1 MVGQLHKGENM
12 RVIPVIDIRKG
23 LAVWAV
29 AGQREEYRPVSSCL
43 VEGADPLRLAQAFR
57 EKLGLQ
63 ELYVADLDAI
73 QGKGHNYEVIATL
86 AQQLVE
92 PAGQARVEVMVD
104 AGTTSLDSARRILAL
119 GASKVIIGSETL
131 QSWSLLEEIAGS
143 LDLNQVVLSL
153 DLTEGKILSPPRE
166 MRELSPEELIMRAR
180 ALGIR
185 ELIVLELRA
194 VGSEAGPDLEFL
206 KKLVLASSA
215 IELIAGG
222 GVRDVNDLH
231 GLEGIGIKAALVA
244 TALHKGKIGRKDLE
258 KLARDRLPSYDV
270 EIGSQGIGQN

>member
-1 MVGQLHKGENM
+1 M

-29 AGQREEYRPVSSCL
+29 AGQREEYRPVASCL

-57 EKLGLQ
+57 EKLGLE

-86 AQQLVE
+86 AHQLIE

-104 AGTTSLDSARRILAL
+104 AGTTSLDSACRVLAL
-119 GASKVIIGSETL
+119 GVSKVIIGSETL

-143 LDLNQVVLSL
+143 LGPNQVVLSL
-153 DLTEGKILSPPRE
+153 DLMEGKILSPARE
-166 MRELSPEELIMRAR
+166 IRELSPEELIMRAR

-194 VGSEAGPDLEFL
+194 VGSEAGPDLGFL

-231 GLEGIGIKAALVA
+231 GLEGIGIKATLVA
-244 TALHKGKIGRKDLE
+244 TALHKGKIGRKDLQ
-258 KLARDRLPSYDV
+258 KLAQADLLPC
-270 EIGSQGIGQN
+270 EAETGGQGIRQS

>member
-1 MVGQLHKGENM
+1 M

-29 AGQREEYRPVSSCL
+29 AGRREEYRPVSSCL
-43 VEGADPLRLAQAFR
+43 TEGADPLRLAQAFR
-57 EKLGLQ
+57 EKLGLE

-86 AQQLVE
+86 AQQVG
-92 PAGQARVEVMVD
+92 PAGRSRVQLMVD

-119 GASKVIIGSETL
+119 GARKVVIGSETL
-131 QSWSLLEEIAGS
+131 QNWRFLKEIVAYLGPNQVVFS
-143 LDLNQVVLSL
+143 LDLME
-153 DLTEGKILSPPRE
+153 DKILSPVRE
-166 MRELSPEELIMRAR
+166 IRDLSPEELIMRAR

-194 VGSEAGPDLEFL
+194 VGSEAGPDLGFL

-222 GVRDVNDLH
+222 GVRDGEDL
-231 GLEGIGIKAALVA
+231 LQLQGIGIKAVLVA

-258 KLARDRLPSYDV
+258 KLALDCLPPH
-270 EIGSQGIGQN
+270 EAETGSQGIGQN